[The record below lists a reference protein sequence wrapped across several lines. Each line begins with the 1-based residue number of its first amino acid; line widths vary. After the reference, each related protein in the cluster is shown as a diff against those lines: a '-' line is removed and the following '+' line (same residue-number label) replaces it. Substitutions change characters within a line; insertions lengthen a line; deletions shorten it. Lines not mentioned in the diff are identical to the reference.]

1 MLQEASG
8 LFGFQKSCRILS
20 LDGESPKRSKL
31 RYSSKGTLIQVMRE
45 HDFGHAIAEGARMY
59 VHPGSAT
66 SVLVSHHIS
75 EGALSE
81 LKVAAWHLRKV

>member
-8 LFGFQKSCRILS
+8 LYFRRAAGYFHWMVRAQ
-20 LDGESPKRSKL
+20 KRSKL

-59 VHPGSAT
+59 VHTGFAT

-75 EGALSE
+75 LGALSE
-81 LKVAAWHLRKV
+81 LKVAAWHLSKV

>member
-1 MLQEASG
+1 
-8 LFGFQKSCRILS
+8 
-20 LDGESPKRSKL
+20 
-31 RYSSKGTLIQVMRE
+31 MRE